1 MEFLG
6 EKTVCKGSVN
16 TEEFM
21 VALMN
26 QSAVWPLQP
35 LVLSFQWS
43 HCTHTIQTQTPLS
56 FRHFF
61 LLSLACANSLAFMK
75 SQPAAPTE
83 DLTLS
88 ARLAARPLGKKKP
101 LGSCHCSSIFFFPDP
116 QVVAFLLKNDLVMRC
131 DEWVL

>member
-101 LGSCHCSSIFFFPDP
+101 LGSCHCSSIFFPRSTSRGIS
-116 QVVAFLLKNDLVMRC
+116 VEK
-131 DEWVL
+131 